1 MITAMSTLKR
11 LCFVL
16 PLNSEEIHLSDKQQ
30 KAAPKKPPDF
40 KIKHNVSSNT
50 RRAVRWFF
58 GRCQLCR
65 CIDCHDPCRESYR
78 FEDIAGTDDSMNKKV
93 ADGNPRIFSYSELY
107 IGTNGFSE
115 KEVLGS
121 GGFGRVYHAVLPSDG
136 TAVAVK
142 RVAGQGDR
150 FEKAF
155 MAELMA
161 VAQLRHRNLVRLRG
175 WCVYEDDLLL
185 VYDYMPNLS
194 LDRLLFTQASS
205 GTPLLRWNQRQRIIT
220 GLAAALFY
228 LHEQLDTQIIHRDV
242 KSSNVMLDSQFN
254 ARLGD
259 FGLARWIEHTSELN
273 TPVMRSNS
281 TNIFQFRLTDTSR
294 IGGTIGYLPP
304 ESFQRKGSA
313 TAKSDVFSFGIV
325 MLELAT
331 GRRAVDLTYPDD
343 QIFMLDWVRWLS
355 DEGKLINAG
364 DNRLPDGSYPLS
376 EMTRMVHLGL
386 LCSLQ
391 NPTYRPT
398 MKWVMENLSDN
409 NLGNLPSLPSF
420 KSLPKYISL
429 SSSSTTTTKTG
440 TTTADFSN
448 SRSIYVT
455 AADSTIFVTAENA
468 DSGSG
473 GNSGNS
479 RNSQRSINSISN
491 IDTPRQISYK
501 EIVAIT
507 NNFAESQMVAE
518 LDFGSGYEGYLEN
531 KHVLVKRLGMKTCPA
546 LRTRFT
552 NELSNLARLHHRNL
566 VQLRGWCTEQ
576 GEMLVVYDY
585 STTRLLSNHL
595 FHRKNYVLPWHH
607 RYNIIKSLA
616 SAVLYLHEE
625 WEEKVIHRNITSS
638 AVFLDHDMNP
648 RLGCFALAEFLSRNE
663 HGHQVVSS
671 SARGIFGYMSP
682 EYIESGEAT
691 TMADVYSFG
700 VVVLEMVS
708 GAAAVDFRLPDALLV
723 QRVHNFELVN
733 RPLEELVD
741 QRMDGEFDKNE
752 MMRLLKL
759 GVVCTRSDPNSR
771 PGMRQIA
778 SILDGNDEILDMIDD
793 RKDAIR
799 DDWVEKNGT
808 SLSLVRRIKALG
820 IH

>member
-1 MITAMSTLKR
+1 MSTLKR

-16 PLNSEEIHLSDKQQ
+16 PLDSEEIYPSGKHP
-30 KAAPKKPPDF
+30 KASKKPPES
-40 KIKHNVSSNT
+40 KTKHNVSSYT
-50 RRAVRWFF
+50 YRAVRWFC
-58 GRCQLCR
+58 GHCQLCR
-65 CIDCHDPCRESYR
+65 CVNHHDPCRDSYR
-78 FEDIAGTDDSMNKKV
+78 FEDIAGTDDYPNKKV
-93 ADGNPRIFSYSELY
+93 AGGNPRIFSYSELY

-121 GGFGRVYHAVLPSDG
+121 GGFGRVYRAVLPSDG

-155 MAELMA
+155 MAELAA
-161 VAQLRHRNLVRLRG
+161 VAQLRHRNLVSLRG
-175 WCVYEDDLLL
+175 WCVHEDDLLL

-194 LDRLLFTQASS
+194 LDRLLFASTTS
-205 GTPLLRWNQRQRIIT
+205 GTPPLGWNQRQNIVS

-273 TPVMRSNS
+273 TPAMRSNS
-281 TNIFQFRLTDTSR
+281 ANTFQFRLTDTSR

-304 ESFQRKGSA
+304 ESFQRKGGA

-325 MLELAT
+325 VLELTT

-343 QIFMLDWVRWLS
+343 QIFMLDWVRRMS
-355 DEGKLINAG
+355 DEGKLKIAG
-364 DNRLPDGSYPLS
+364 DNRLQDGSYLLS
-376 EMTRMVHLGL
+376 EMSRMVHLGL
-386 LCSLQ
+386 LCSLHD
-391 NPTYRPT
+391 PRSRPS
-398 MKWVMENLSDN
+398 MKWVVENLTDS
-409 NLGNLPSLPSF
+409 NLGDLPSLPSF
-420 KSLPKYISL
+420 KSFPKYISF
-429 SSSSTTTTKTG
+429 SASTTTTTD
-440 TTTADFSN
+440 TTNPDFSN

-455 AADSTIFVTAENA
+455 AADSTIFVTAENGGT
-468 DSGSG
+468 GSG
-473 GNSGNS
+473 GISGNS

-501 EIVAIT
+501 EIVSIT
-507 NNFAESQMVAE
+507 NNFSESQMVAE

-546 LRTRFT
+546 LRTRFA

-625 WEEKVIHRNITSS
+625 WEEKVIHRNITTS

-663 HGHQVVSS
+663 HGHHVVSS

-708 GAAAVDFRLPDALLV
+708 GVAAVDFRLPDVLLV
-723 QRVHNFELVN
+723 KRVHNFELFD

-741 QRMDGEFDKNE
+741 QRLDGEFDKRE
-752 MMRLLKL
+752 MTRLIKL
-759 GVVCTRSDPNSR
+759 GVVCTQSDPNSR
-771 PGMRQIA
+771 PGMRQIV
-778 SILDGNDEILDMIDD
+778 SILDGNDEILDTIND
-793 RKDAIR
+793 RKGLR
-799 DDWVEKNGT
+799 DDWEGKNET
-808 SLSLVRRIKALG
+808 SLRLVRRIKSLG
-820 IH
+820 VH